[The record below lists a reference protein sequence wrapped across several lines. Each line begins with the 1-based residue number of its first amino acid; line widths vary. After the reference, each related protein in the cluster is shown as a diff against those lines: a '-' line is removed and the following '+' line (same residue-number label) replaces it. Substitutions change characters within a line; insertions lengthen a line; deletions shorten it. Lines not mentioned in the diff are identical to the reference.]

1 MRRKLFSIKMNSE
14 TGTDAVAVTNN
25 GQTDSKAANPLT
37 NAATLQQQ
45 LQSALL
51 AQQFPLATAGAQTG
65 FLIQNPYGQPAVIPV
80 SAALPT
86 ASIQIADLQQLQQL
100 TQQLT
105 QQQQQLQLQQIQ
117 QQVTSLSSS
126 ANTTTVVTQQAPIS
140 SATPQPTQIQT
151 SPLATTT
158 LQGLAG
164 ALQGTQQI
172 VFLNPTQLT
181 TGLQPLLI
189 QNQGIPVLTA
199 ATLASLT
206 QQVQQ
211 QQQHQQ
217 QQQQQVQQQQQPAAA
232 AVLQQLQQLQNASTQ
247 PLQIQVAASQPNQ
260 IPQTVTPIKVQNTM
274 TKISNSSQ
282 IVLPNAPTTNVAV
295 KSSPEEL
302 SSSGI
307 VDEIPPEENI
317 DLEELEQFAKT
328 FKRRRIELGFTQGDV
343 GLAMG
348 KLYGNDFSQTT
359 ISRFEA
365 LNLSFKNMC
374 KLKPLLQKWLKDAD
388 TMCANLNT
396 PVGGSPGGNGNS
408 LSPESVARRRKK
420 RTSIETNIRVAL
432 EKSFQ
437 QNPKPSSEEITSVAD
452 QLSMEKEVVRVWFCN
467 RRQKQ
472 KRINPPSNYNHQ
484 MSSPLSPPITPVQ
497 VVASPT
503 NQLTVPSSQATMTL
517 PTIISSSTG
526 ATLVAASTPSSVG
539 TNQNFIMAKLG
550 SVSTSGSNQLILTQ
564 ASPTSVSTAQGLTL
578 QTAKQII
585 PQKIEFTTS

>member
-1 MRRKLFSIKMNSE
+1 
-14 TGTDAVAVTNN
+14 
-25 GQTDSKAANPLT
+25 
-37 NAATLQQQ
+37 
-45 LQSALL
+45 
-51 AQQFPLATAGAQTG
+51 
-65 FLIQNPYGQPAVIPV
+65 
-80 SAALPT
+80 
-86 ASIQIADLQQLQQL
+86 
-100 TQQLT
+100 
-105 QQQQQLQLQQIQ
+105 
-117 QQVTSLSSS
+117 
-126 ANTTTVVTQQAPIS
+126 
-140 SATPQPTQIQT
+140 
-151 SPLATTT
+151 
-158 LQGLAG
+158 
-164 ALQGTQQI
+164 
-172 VFLNPTQLT
+172 
-181 TGLQPLLI
+181 
-189 QNQGIPVLTA
+189 
-199 ATLASLT
+199 
-206 QQVQQ
+206 
-211 QQQHQQ
+211 
-217 QQQQQVQQQQQPAAA
+217 
-232 AVLQQLQQLQNASTQ
+232 
-247 PLQIQVAASQPNQ
+247 
-260 IPQTVTPIKVQNTM
+260 
-274 TKISNSSQ
+274 
-282 IVLPNAPTTNVAV
+282 
-295 KSSPEEL
+295 
-302 SSSGI
+302 
-307 VDEIPPEENI
+307 
-317 DLEELEQFAKT
+317 
-328 FKRRRIELGFTQGDV
+328 
-343 GLAMG
+343 MG

-526 ATLVAASTPSSVG
+526 ATLVAASTPSSMG

-578 QTAKQII
+578 QTTKQII
-585 PQKIEFTTS
+585 PQKIEFTTSQTHFFLQKSDLYFVRFFKKTFQRKQTVLFWMNSIPKQHELSCTTIHTDGLPNSNCLTFYKCLFILN